1 MKTEIGIVTKCYKE
15 DNTYT
20 IEYKYN
26 PILFWKRRKGY
37 GFNRP
42 FRIDSK
48 IKVLLDGTK
57 SDIVLGAKEME
68 LYGG

>member
-15 DNTYT
+15 GNTYT

-26 PILFWKRRKGY
+26 PILFWKRRKGH

-48 IKVLLDGTK
+48 IKVLLDGN
-57 SDIVLGAKEME
+57 IVVGAKEME
-68 LYGG
+68 VI